1 MKKKIILALVISLIT
16 SAILSQTLFIQS
28 TPILNSYLAKDI
40 LYYIT
45 SLFSGISSN
54 FGKKSL
60 APSAPV
66 SSFTVEPEIAAVHSG
81 GQPARP
87 KVLDALVSAADQQEL
102 LIHMVP
108 ENKRKDIYLDQGF
121 AYQAAGMKDKAAAKY
136 NEAIQKDPQDA
147 ISYVRLA
154 SVYIE
159 KKDTG
164 QAINLYEK
172 AMQIQPDND
181 AAALELASV
190 YQYTTRE
197 LDKAITVYSQL
208 IAKKPNDPYLKLLLA
223 NTLIDAGRKDEA
235 KNVLLQIVNSDPTN
249 ETARNRLNTLGK

>member
-1 MKKKIILALVISLIT
+1 
-16 SAILSQTLFIQS
+16 
-28 TPILNSYLAKDI
+28 
-40 LYYIT
+40 
-45 SLFSGISSN
+45 
-54 FGKKSL
+54 
-60 APSAPV
+60 
-66 SSFTVEPEIAAVHSG
+66 
-81 GQPARP
+81 
-87 KVLDALVSAADQQEL
+87 
-102 LIHMVP
+102 MVP